1 MSSLGTTERPLR
13 VAIIGSGPS
22 GFYAAESLVKAGI
35 EVQADIF
42 ERLPAPFG
50 LVRYGVAPDHLN
62 IKAVTK
68 IFDRIAARPNVGFWG
83 NVNVGTD
90 ISLVE
95 LQRFYD
101 AVLFSNG
108 AASDRRL
115 NIPGEDLHGS
125 YTATEFVAW
134 YNGHPDF
141 RDHHFDLSHEVAVV
155 IGQGNVAVDVCRILC
170 RTVDELK
177 TTDIAQHAL
186 EVLAESRVREVRM
199 IGRRGPAQAKFTHVE
214 IKELGEMA
222 ACTPLIRP
230 EDLVLEPCSQA
241 DLNHP
246 ENAAAPRILSVLQEY
261 SANRPAP
268 DKRRLHID
276 FRWSPVK
283 IAGETE
289 VKQIILEKNSLEGP
303 PLHVMAVGTGE
314 YEALDCGLV
323 FRSVGYRGLPLPGV
337 PFDNRD
343 GVIPNVGGRVTRDGQ
358 VFPGVYA
365 AGWIKRGP
373 SGTIGTN
380 KPDSQES
387 VAAILADLG
396 RLAGC
401 ENPSGVAVLELLNAR
416 GVRVVSFP
424 DWQRIDAAEIE
435 RGRAV
440 GKPRE
445 KFLTSVAMLE
455 ALSETPVR

>member
-13 VAIIGSGPS
+13 VAIVGSGPS

-35 EVQADIF
+35 EVQVDIF
-42 ERLPAPFG
+42 ERLPAPYG
-50 LVRYGVAPDHLN
+50 LVRYGVAPDHQK

-68 IFDRIAARPNVGFWG
+68 VFERIATRPNVSFLG

-90 ISLVE
+90 ITLAE

-101 AVLFSNG
+101 AVLFSHG

-115 NIPGEDLHGS
+115 NIPGEDLPGS

-141 RDHHFDLSHEVAVV
+141 RDHQFDLSHEVAVV

-177 TTDIAQHAL
+177 STDIAQYAL
-186 EVLAESRVREVRM
+186 DALAESRVREVHM
-199 IGRRGPAQAKFTHVE
+199 IGRRGPVQAKFTQVE

-230 EDLVLEPCSQA
+230 GDLDLEPCSVA
-241 DLNHP
+241 ELNHP
-246 ENAAAPRILSVLQEY
+246 DNSGASRLFSILLDYAANEPK
-261 SANRPAP
+261 P
-268 DKRRLHID
+268 DQRRLHID
-276 FRWSPVK
+276 FRLSP
-283 IAGETE
+283 IEILGEGQ
-289 VKQIILEKNSLEGP
+289 VQKIILERNALEGSP
-303 PLHVMAVGTGE
+303 MQIMAVGKGDFE
-314 YEALDCGLV
+314 ELDCGLV
-323 FRSVGYRGLPLPGV
+323 FRSVGYRGLPLAGV
-337 PFDNRD
+337 PFDSRT
-343 GVIPNVGGRVTRDGQ
+343 GVIPNVSGRVTQDGQ
-358 VFPGVYA
+358 VLKGVYV

-373 SGTIGTN
+373 SGTIGSN
-380 KPDSQES
+380 KPDSHES
-387 VAAILADLG
+387 VAAILADIGQLS
-396 RLAGC
+396 GC
-401 ENPSGVAVLELLNAR
+401 LNPSGVAVLELLNAR

-424 DWQRIDAAEIE
+424 DWQRIDAAEVE
-435 RGRAV
+435 RGRAI

-445 KFLTSVAMLE
+445 KFLTSAAMLE
-455 ALSETPVR
+455 ALLETPAG